1 VNKIKFHNMLDDV
14 LFSILVT
21 VALMGVIEGDN
32 PFIQFAGFTLV
43 VLLSG
48 IVLAFIF
55 SILIS
60 RRKSLKIQELIYRG
74 KLPTLIEELRLS
86 GLYFHKQIGDVYIFC
101 TKRFLS
107 RNIRLLVIK
116 EQKHW
121 CISCDEY
128 SLKSFYN
135 SSYINLSVEK
145 KVFNSQKKTSN
156 DEVRPNSFNDTG
168 N

>member
-1 VNKIKFHNMLDDV
+1 VNKIKLHNMLDDV

-128 SLKSFYN
+128 SLKNFYN

-145 KVFNSQKKTSN
+145 KSI
-156 DEVRPNSFNDTG
+156 
-168 N
+168 